1 MPDMLPTT
9 WDLIRGGLLSTPK
22 ITGRRGIRR
31 WLLTAGILLVLI
43 PMGWFH
49 RFCLALDH
57 LLFPSFKAI
66 EPKKPLFIIGP
77 PRSGT
82 TYLHRLIEKNPQF
95 TTFYF
100 WELLLAPAICQKRFW
115 LGLYACDSRIGHP
128 GLRCLRFIEQHCF
141 SSMDDIHAT
150 SLMDAEEDYFGLL
163 PLHACFLL
171 IVAFPDCEKLW
182 KLPQFDQWESSED
195 RDTVMNF
202 YRGLLQ
208 RHLHVRGHERTLVS
222 KNPSFCGMLASL
234 HDHFPTARFAIPIRT
249 PEETIPS
256 LLSSMR
262 GGPELL
268 GYPAATLEPLLKE
281 MMHRYYQHIGNQ
293 LTLLGEQAA
302 VVPYRD
308 LVGNPHTALTSL
320 ANQLGYDEATL
331 TAGME
336 PAPSTPAKKYRS
348 GHRYTLEQFGLNQ
361 STLRSEYSWL
371 YDDSRMGLQVSCESG
386 VTTSAISD
394 SSLAPGVQSSC

>member
-9 WDLIRGGLLSTPK
+9 WDLIRSGLLSTPK

-31 WLLTAGILLVLI
+31 WLLTAGILFVLI

-115 LGLYACDSRIGHP
+115 LGLHACDSRIGHP

-208 RHLHVRGHERTLVS
+208 RHLHVR
-222 KNPSFCGMLASL
+222 
-234 HDHFPTARFAIPIRT
+234 
-249 PEETIPS
+249 
-256 LLSSMR
+256 
-262 GGPELL
+262 
-268 GYPAATLEPLLKE
+268 
-281 MMHRYYQHIGNQ
+281 
-293 LTLLGEQAA
+293 
-302 VVPYRD
+302 
-308 LVGNPHTALTSL
+308 
-320 ANQLGYDEATL
+320 
-331 TAGME
+331 
-336 PAPSTPAKKYRS
+336 
-348 GHRYTLEQFGLNQ
+348 
-361 STLRSEYSWL
+361 
-371 YDDSRMGLQVSCESG
+371 
-386 VTTSAISD
+386 
-394 SSLAPGVQSSC
+394 